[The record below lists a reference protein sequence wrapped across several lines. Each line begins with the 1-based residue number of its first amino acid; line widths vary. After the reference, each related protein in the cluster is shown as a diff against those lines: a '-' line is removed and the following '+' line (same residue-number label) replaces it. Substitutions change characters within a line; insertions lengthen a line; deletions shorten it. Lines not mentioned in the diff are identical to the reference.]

1 MVSTRETT
9 TELLQVKKSPKC
21 LQKTLTN
28 NPNRSQRSC
37 SQPPPA
43 DGQKRGRLAD
53 QLRQSWCSES
63 HQTEGIQVCCFA
75 PVLFITLEMLI

>member
-1 MVSTRETT
+1 MIGLGSD
-9 TELLQVKKSPKC
+9 KKSPLKRYN
-21 LQKTLTN
+21 KTLLN
-28 NPNRSQRSC
+28 NSNRSQWSG

-53 QLRQSWCSES
+53 RLRQSWCSES

-75 PVLFITLEMLI
+75 SVLSIPHKMLQ